1 MMALTAKQIKDL
13 NNMNVPAQQ
22 VQLGTL
28 LDKLLRGGGYT
39 SSLDWINL
47 DELDSNTRNVVL
59 NALKG

>member
-1 MMALTAKQIKDL
+1 MALTTKQIRDL

-47 DELDSNTRNVVL
+47 DELDSNTRSVVMR
-59 NALKG
+59 ALKE

>member
-1 MMALTAKQIKDL
+1 MALTNKQIKDL

-47 DELDSNTRNVVL
+47 DELDSNTRSVVMR
-59 NALKG
+59 ALKE